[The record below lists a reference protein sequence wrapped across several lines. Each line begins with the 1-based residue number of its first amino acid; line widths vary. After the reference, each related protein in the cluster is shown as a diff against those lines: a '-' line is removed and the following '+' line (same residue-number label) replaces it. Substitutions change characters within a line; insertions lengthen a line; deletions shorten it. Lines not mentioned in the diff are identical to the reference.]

1 MFQNTMMIYVVINSI
16 MSCLMAVTTYL
27 LRKNYPS
34 SIKGMQEWSY
44 FPLIALVASVLYGT
58 QGWIHHYISM
68 ALPNVLMIM
77 VCMVHSMGTHKFYGK
92 QIKTTQIWVFIA
104 ISTLFFIFTSGK
116 PEYYNHRLMF
126 VSGTFLLVLLG
137 EAHLLWGHKHG
148 SLAAKL
154 MLATIFMFCAV
165 MLLRFVTASTQLGP
179 SGIYTYSLIHAIYL
193 GAFSFGILFLS
204 MSGILLAS
212 EKVHDEMQHLLRH
225 DALTGAMSRNAIL
238 DLVSHEFSR
247 VKRGSS
253 SLSILMMDLDR
264 FKQVND
270 TYGHQVGDQVL
281 TNLVESVQSTIRQPA
296 QIGRYGGDEFLVAL
310 PDTNLEQAT
319 LVAKRITDVNRNSN
333 ASPKVTLSIGLA
345 TQDNAKDTDMNHLIM
360 RADNALYLAKN
371 SGKDKVGAH
380 S

>member
-1 MFQNTMMIYVVINSI
+1 MLQNTMMIYVVINSI
-16 MSCLMAVTTYL
+16 MSCLMAVTTYV

-34 SIKGMQEWSY
+34 SIKGMREWSY
-44 FPLIALVASVLYGT
+44 FPLLGLVASVLYGT

-68 ALPNVLMIM
+68 ALPNVLMVM
-77 VCMVHSMGTHKFYGK
+77 VCMIHSMGTHKFYGK
-92 QIKTTQIWVFIA
+92 QVKTTQISVFMA

-137 EAHLLWGHKHG
+137 EAHLLWGHRRG

-165 MLLRFVTASTQLGP
+165 MLLRFVTASMQLGP
-179 SGIYTYSLIHAIYL
+179 SGIYTYSLIQAIYL
-193 GAFSFGILFLS
+193 GTFSFGVLLLS

-212 EKVHDEMQHLLRH
+212 EKVHDEMQHLVRH

-238 DLVSHEFSR
+238 DVVSHEFSR

-253 SLSILMMDLDR
+253 NLSILMIDLDH
-264 FKQVND
+264 FKQIND
-270 TYGHQVGDQVL
+270 TYGHQAGDKVL
-281 TNLVESVQSTIRQPA
+281 TDLVEMVKSTIRQPA

-310 PDTNLEQAT
+310 PDTNPEQAA
-319 LVAKRITDVNRNSN
+319 LVAHRIMEMSRNSG
-333 ASPKVTLSIGLA
+333 ASPKVSISIGLA
-345 TQDNAKDTDMNHLIM
+345 TQDNAKDTDMNQLIK
-360 RADNALYLAKN
+360 RVDNALYLAKN
-371 SGKDKVGAH
+371 SGKDQVGAH